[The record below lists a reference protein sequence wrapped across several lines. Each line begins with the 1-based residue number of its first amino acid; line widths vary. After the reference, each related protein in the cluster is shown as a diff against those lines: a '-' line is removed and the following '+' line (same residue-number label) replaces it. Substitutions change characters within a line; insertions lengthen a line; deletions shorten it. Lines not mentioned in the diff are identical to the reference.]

1 MSGIFGTKNKIAA
14 PLSYTPMGGFSLR
27 GMRGLGALEFCPS
40 PCSTVDADV
49 KRYQSMMNT
58 DLKRLKYNQVLVDGK
73 LGKGTCG
80 LNMFFSQVPELF
92 DTARASW
99 NDDLA
104 FQISGACKG
113 KPYALPSPVKKA
125 DNVFV
130 PDDQD
135 PVCKSQ
141 SLPWGGSS
149 MADPHGAGTI
159 AVPLA
164 ELNAQL
170 NDLGYEP
177 INSTAIDSVSCG
189 AMKLIDALNNTQ
201 YLCQPGF
208 NCKAFTTPKK
218 KSTPVPIAT
227 PVVVTAPVPT
237 TTPTLPKT
245 QQASMA
251 TTGLVA
257 VAALT
262 GLYFVGKHFH
272 WWSTAGR

>member
-1 MSGIFGTKNKIAA
+1 MSLGILGGGASAKKMAR
-14 PLSYTPMGGFSLR
+14 PLSLHGLGL
-27 GMRGLGALEFCPS
+27 GLGAMEFCPS
-40 PCSTVDADV
+40 PCPDSASDPDV

-92 DTARASW
+92 DTARATW
-99 NDDLA
+99 DDDLA
-104 FQISGACKG
+104 FQVSQACSG
-113 KPYALPSPVKKA
+113 KPYALPTPIKKT
-125 DNVFV
+125 NSVFA

-141 SLPWGGSS
+141 SLPWGSGS
-149 MADPHGAGTI
+149 MADPKGSGTI
-159 AVPLA
+159 TVPLT
-164 ELNAQL
+164 ELNTQL
-170 NDLGYEP
+170 DDLGYES
-177 INSTAIDSVSCG
+177 ISSNVIDATTCG

-208 NCKAFTTPKK
+208 NCKAFTAPKK

-227 PVVVTAPVPT
+227 PVVVAPPSTAPSTVKT
-237 TTPTLPKT
+237 TK
-245 QQASMA
+245 ASMA

-257 VAALT
+257 AAAIT
-262 GLYFVGKHFH
+262 GLYFVGKHYH
-272 WWSTAGR
+272 WFGK